1 MLGIVNAVVITIT
14 LPLPAGGIRVRLL
27 HHLYDAG
34 HTLAVALLSAAAVGA
49 WQRWGPRRPLLG
61 YAALA
66 VVSLSVGAAVLS
78 DDLSGLA
85 SRCPGPLLLWQMA
98 LVCVVALT
106 VPVVAAVTLRLVER
120 PEGSG
125 GSWATRLWARRYSGV
140 LPPNLGS
147 RALVGLVGLGL
158 AVTNHFVLAND
169 YAGLHLFCSWT
180 AAILLGVAASVELPA
195 LRSRRG
201 RLALFAALSILAA
214 LSIAV
219 RPQNR
224 VALEL
229 GKMSG
234 SSLTSFILR
243 IRLDQ
248 SAAISPAAGEWFADR
263 SAMPPIPPSA
273 SPLLPRGAIV
283 ILITIDALRAD
294 VVADA
299 VNEARLPSFTAL
311 RRESVEFA
319 QARST
324 GSGTSGSI
332 ASLFSGRYFSQLH
345 WTQKPGTLVCPHT
358 DTSPRF
364 PDILARSGVSTVTFT
379 GMPGLVSAFGLVRG
393 FQEEKVIVGK
403 PWATAEMIITP
414 LLTRLGAQGPGPLFL
429 YAHLTDAHAPYDL
442 AGKPGT
448 DFERYLDEVGL
459 IDGQIGRILRALSEL
474 HLEDRAALMLSA
486 DHGEAFGE
494 HESRFH
500 ATTVYDELVRVP
512 LLMRVPGARPRVVRD
527 PVSLI
532 DVGATVLDLMG
543 AATPGT
549 FMGQSLVPYLR
560 GESPTLTRPLVIESS
575 RGLRAMIFADNR
587 KLIVEEQKGTY
598 QLYDLSVDPREVTDL
613 ADSNG
618 IVARLATLRSFF
630 HAQELRLKGYEAPF
644 VR

>member
-1 MLGIVNAVVITIT
+1 MLGIVNAVMITIT

-98 LVCVVALT
+98 LICVVALT

-299 VNEARLPSFTAL
+299 TPESWAGYEMVSLDASTVSGPGAEGSDVRLHCVLRLHDLRVRDVCVTSASEGETFKNFVWEAD
-311 RRESVEFA
+311 
-319 QARST
+319 
-324 GSGTSGSI
+324 
-332 ASLFSGRYFSQLH
+332 
-345 WTQKPGTLVCPHT
+345 TLVIA
-358 DTSPRF
+358 DRGY
-364 PDILARSGVSTVTFT
+364 ANA
-379 GMPGLVSAFGLVRG
+379 PG
-393 FQEEKVIVGK
+393 
-403 PWATAEMIITP
+403 IIW
-414 LLTRLGAQGPGPLFL
+414 
-429 YAHLTDAHAPYDL
+429 
-442 AGKPGT
+442 
-448 DFERYLDEVGL
+448 VV
-459 IDGQIGRILRALSEL
+459 
-474 HLEDRAALMLSA
+474 
-486 DHGEAFGE
+486 DHGA
-494 HESRFH
+494 
-500 ATTVYDELVRVP
+500 AVLVRVNRGALP
-512 LLMRVPGARPRVVRD
+512 LSSPSGKAIDALAWCRSLQDNVPHERPAVVVHGKGKAERKVEGRLIGFHLPPEQAHAARERVRREEGPAVSKEKLDAAEYVILFTTTPASRMSADRCVDAYRLRWQVELQFKRWKSLCHFDKLPNYRDDTMLSWVTAKLLLGLLLDRVAAAQDGGDATTRPGARQAWKITSLLWPLVLAALL
-527 PVSLI
+527 PVDLASAIALVPAMSRRLDSLDDAGTTRQI
-532 DVGATVLDLMG
+532 DVFRWQQEEVD
-543 AATPGT
+543 
-549 FMGQSLVPYLR
+549 
-560 GESPTLTRPLVIESS
+560 ES
-575 RGLRAMIFADNR
+575 G
-587 KLIVEEQKGTY
+587 
-598 QLYDLSVDPREVTDL
+598 
-613 ADSNG
+613 
-618 IVARLATLRSFF
+618 
-630 HAQELRLKGYEAPF
+630 
-644 VR
+644 